1 MLQFIQLGAYR
12 SLREFHLK
20 LERVTVITGGN
31 GVGKSNVYRALSLL
45 QRMAEGRFAASLADE
60 GGMPSSLWG
69 GEWRSGVPKR
79 ISWKIDHEDFQFE
92 MECGMLALGP
102 ESASLFKT
110 DPDIKNE
117 SLRFCGKI
125 MARRKGPMIEA
136 RNPQEKMET
145 PDLPFHSPESM
156 LSEIRDGI
164 RYPAL
169 AATREILTGWRFYH
183 QFRTDTD
190 SPLRRPQLGSW
201 SPVLAHD
208 GINLAATLQS
218 IMESG
223 GEESLNAAIRS
234 AFSECEWRPV
244 DESGAFQLC
253 LSSPYV
259 KRWMNASELSDGTLR
274 FFCLAAALLSP
285 KPPPL
290 LVLNEPE
297 ASLHSGLMAPLAELI
312 AQVPAKTQII
322 VVTHSQALADGI
334 VASCGAKKVELVS
347 YQGETRRKELAGSK
361 RAWSFE

>member
-1 MLQFIQLGAYR
+1 M
-12 SLREFHLK
+12 
-20 LERVTVITGGN
+20 V
-31 GVGKSNVYRALSLL
+31 
-45 QRMAEGRFAASLADE
+45 
-60 GGMPSSLWG
+60 
-69 GEWRSGVPKR
+69 
-79 ISWKIDHEDFQFE
+79 
-92 MECGMLALGP
+92 ALGP
-102 ESASLFKT
+102 ESISLFKT

-117 SLRFCGKI
+117 TLRFSGKI

-136 RNPQEKMET
+136 RNPEGKMET

-156 LSEIRDGI
+156 LSEIRDGT

-169 AATREILTGWRFYH
+169 AATREILKGWRFYH
-183 QFRTDTD
+183 QFRTDPD

-201 SPVLAHD
+201 SPVLDYD

-223 GEESLNAAIRS
+223 GGDPLNSAIRS
-234 AFSECEWRPV
+234 AFPECEWRPV

-253 LSSPYV
+253 LSSPHL
-259 KRWMNASELSDGTLR
+259 KRWMNSSELSDGTLR

-297 ASLHSGLMAPLAELI
+297 ASLHTGLMAPLAELI
-312 AQVPAKTQII
+312 GQVPGDTQMI
-322 VVTHSQALADGI
+322 VVTHSKALADGI

-347 YQGETRRKELAGSK
+347 YQGETRPLKLAGSK